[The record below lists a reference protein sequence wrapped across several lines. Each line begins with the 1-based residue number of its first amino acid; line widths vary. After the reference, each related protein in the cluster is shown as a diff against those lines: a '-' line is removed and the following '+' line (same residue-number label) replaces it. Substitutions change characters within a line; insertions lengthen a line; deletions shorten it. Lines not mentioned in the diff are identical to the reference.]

1 MSRVLILLLRSHLRV
16 LCGVAS
22 SKINCDV
29 RQFMFSQ
36 VATPRAAIREGD
48 TTQGL
53 SFMYSDLNQEPPLS
67 KKLANMQFR
76 LLRVLCEFHLGG
88 HSGHDKQCVW
98 LFYIQIEPPH
108 PPGPWITW
116 KEQHGYCLLC
126 FPQFFFFHWVEI
138 FSARKTLNGRDLRA
152 VVLKLS
158 KQGPSITFLPLE
170 PIFEYLFFKKK
181 KHKWTA
187 MLHVL

>member
-22 SKINCDV
+22 SKVNCDV

-53 SFMYSDLNQEPPLS
+53 SFMNSDLNQEPPLS
-67 KKLANMQFR
+67 KKLANSVCGY
-76 LLRVLCEFHLGG
+76 LHTNGAAT
-88 HSGHDKQCVW
+88 S
-98 LFYIQIEPPH
+98 
-108 PPGPWITW
+108 PGPLDHVERTAW
-116 KEQHGYCLLC
+116 LLSSM
-126 FPQFFFFHWVEI
+126 FSTVFFFFYWVEI
-138 FSARKTLNGRDLRA
+138 FSARKTHNGRDLRA

-158 KQGPSITFLPLE
+158 KQGLSITFLPLE

-181 KHKWTA
+181 HKWTA